1 MELVFD
7 VVSAQQFAPGML
19 TSKSFKKAGGVIG
32 RSEDCD
38 WSIPDSKRI
47 ISSRHAQVSYSDG
60 HFYLTDTSSNG
71 IQLKDS
77 GASLRRGEPLRIG
90 HGDVFCLGEVE
101 IRARVLQDPAQF
113 EEQIGQRQ
121 AAGSIIP
128 DDAFLDLDPIAALEQ
143 RPRGYSSLD
152 EFAGLVQEPEEQ
164 FERSQYARID
174 MESLLLPELVEAA
187 VETPV
192 AAEPIAVRVSEPS
205 AQPRPTVASE
215 PHSAAFWQRFGEAL
229 GVPLD
234 DLDAAGREALALN
247 AARLLK
253 QSIGGLQQSLRTRG
267 ELKNELRLA
276 LTTVQSAGNNP
287 LKHSADA
294 GEALQ
299 ALLRS
304 HKPSQLAAEQAVGRA
319 YRDLQAHQ
327 VALFAASRAAVKG
340 LFDQFAPEQLTL
352 RFEQERKPLLATAGS
367 RWRAY
372 QRQYRLLEQDD
383 DWSQRLFARDFA
395 KTYEEQVRLIATLNT
410 DFQE

>member
-7 VVSAQQFAPGML
+7 VVSAQQFAPGLL

-32 RSEDCD
+32 RSEECD

-77 GASLRRGEPLRIG
+77 GASLRRGEPQRIE
-90 HGDVFCLGEVE
+90 HGDVYCLGEVE
-101 IRARVLQDPAQF
+101 IRARLLQDPAQF
-113 EEQIGQRQ
+113 EEQIGRSQP
-121 AAGSIIP
+121 AGSIIP

-143 RPRGYSSLD
+143 RPRGYSALD
-152 EFAGLVQEPEEQ
+152 EFAGLVQEPAEQ

-174 MESLLLPELVEAA
+174 MESLLLPQLVDAPVEAPLA
-187 VETPV
+187 ARVEP
-192 AAEPIAVRVSEPS
+192 AP
-205 AQPRPTVASE
+205 AQPRPAAEPQSAS
-215 PHSAAFWQRFGEAL
+215 FWQQFGEAL

-234 DLDAAGREALALN
+234 DLDEAARAALAVQ

-287 LKHSADA
+287 LKHSADSS
-294 GEALQ
+294 EALSN
-299 ALLRS
+299 LLRGN
-304 HKPSQLAAEQAVGRA
+304 KPGQLSAEQAVGRA

-327 VALFAASRAAVKG
+327 VALFAASRAATQS
-340 LFDQFAPEQLTL
+340 LFQQFAPEQLCL
-352 RFEQERKPLLATAGS
+352 RFEQQRKPLLATAGS

-372 QRQYRLLEQDD
+372 QRQYRQLEQDD

>member
-32 RSEDCD
+32 RSEECD

-192 AAEPIAVRVSEPS
+192 EAEPIAVRVSEPS

-215 PHSAAFWQRFGEAL
+215 PQSAAFWQRFGEAL

-304 HKPSQLAAEQAVGRA
+304 NKPSQLTAEQSVGRA
-319 YRDLQAHQ
+319 FRDLQAHQ